1 MTELLT
7 VRDLRVDFDTP
18 SGPVRVIDGLDL
30 TVAPGERV
38 ALVGESGS
46 GKSVTAQAILGLLP
60 TARVTG
66 SVRLDGQELVGASR
80 RILRQV
86 RGNRIGL
93 VFQDPLSSLNP
104 VMTIGRQ
111 VMEPLL
117 IRGVRRAEARRRA
130 IDLLARLG
138 VRDAARRFDDYP
150 HQFSGGMRQRGAIAL
165 AAIAEPD
172 LLIAD
177 EPTTALDVRIQAQVL
192 SLLDEIAAERR
203 MAVLL
208 ITHDLGIVAGF
219 AQRVVVMYAGRE
231 VEQGPV
237 DEIFGRARHP
247 YTRGLLAA
255 VPRIDE
261 RHQGRLPTI
270 GGQVPTPAQRPDGCA
285 FHPRCSSTVDA
296 CRSEVPL
303 LLPRAAAHRVACH
316 VATRHAEQVTE
327 V

>member
-1 MTELLT
+1 M
-7 VRDLRVDFDTP
+7 
-18 SGPVRVIDGLDL
+18 
-30 TVAPGERV
+30 APGERV

-150 HQFSGGMRQRGAIAL
+150 HQFSGGMRQRVVIAMAL
-165 AAIAEPD
+165 IAEPD

-177 EPTTALDVRIQAQVL
+177 EPTTALDVTIQAQIL
-192 SLLDEIAAERR
+192 SLLARSPPSAG

-208 ITHDLGIVAGF
+208 ITHDLGVVAEL
-219 AQRVVVMYAGRE
+219 ATEVVVMYAGRD
-231 VEQGPV
+231 GRAG
-237 DEIFGRARHP
+237 DRWTRSSRARHP
-247 YTRGLLAA
+247 YTRGLLARA
-255 VPRIDE
+255 CRGSDGT
-261 RHQGRLPTI
+261 R
-270 GGQVPTPAQRPDGCA
+270 GGSRPSAAPVPTPRAAVPPGCP
-285 FHPRCSSTVDA
+285 FHPRCPSRSTR
-296 CRSEVPL
+296 CRSER
-303 LLPRAAAHRVACH
+303 PRCCCTGRRPAGSPAASRRRQRRTGQEA
-316 VATRHAEQVTE
+316 
-327 V
+327 